1 MKHFKLFS
9 SLKAVVCIAALWGG
23 LCSCSGLDGIFS
35 DDEDENDSSSKAS
48 SFTGKYTE
56 PTTGTVT
63 FYEGYNATS
72 VAYYVP
78 QIENGF
84 YKCAVSE
91 PKLAELPP
99 GTALEITYNGTTINA
114 LITDLCPSSE
124 NSEWTSQSSYFFDLA
139 KNAFTKLA
147 EEKLGHIDV
156 TFKAIPYPTKS
167 NIFFQAKDGINEWWL
182 AGRFYNIRYPL
193 KKVEISIDGSAY
205 KQMDRLSTQNNW
217 YEIKGENLTSGKK
230 KFRLTDVYGQVI
242 ETSEISSVSAMG
254 KYDCGKNFEY

>member
-9 SLKAVVCIAALWGG
+9 SFKAIVCIAALWGG
-23 LCSCSGLDGIFS
+23 LCGCSGLDGIFS
-35 DDEDENDSSSKAS
+35 DNEKEGNGSKES

-63 FYEGYNATS
+63 FYEGYDADS

-78 QIENGF
+78 QIESGF

-99 GTALEITYNGTTINA
+99 GTALEITYNGTTIHA

-124 NSEWTSQSSYFFDLA
+124 NSKWTSQNSYFFDLA

-147 EEKLGHIDV
+147 DEKLGVIDV
-156 TFKAIPYPTKS
+156 TFKTIPYPTKS
-167 NIFFQAKDGINEWWL
+167 NIFFQAKNGINEWWL
-182 AGRFYNIRYPL
+182 AGRFYNMRYPL

-205 KQMDRLSTQNNW
+205 KQMGQIAPENNW
-217 YEIKGENLTSGKK
+217 YKVDGQNLIYGKK
-230 KFRLTDVYGQVI
+230 KFRLTDIYGQVI
-242 ETSEISSVSAMG
+242 ETSEIPYVSSMG
-254 KYDCGKNFEY
+254 TYNCGKNFEY

>member
-9 SLKAVVCIAALWGG
+9 SFKAIVCIAALWGG
-23 LCSCSGLDGIFS
+23 LCSCSDLDGIFS
-35 DDEDENDSSSKAS
+35 DDKDDNSSKES

-63 FYEGYNATS
+63 FYEGYDATS

-99 GTALEITYNGTTINA
+99 GTALEITYNGTTIHA

-124 NSEWTSQSSYFFDLA
+124 NSKWTSKSSYFFDLA

-147 EEKLGHIDV
+147 DEKLGVIDV
-156 TFKAIPYPTKS
+156 TFKTIPYPTKS
-167 NIFFQAKDGINEWWL
+167 NIFFQAKDGIVETWL
-182 AGRFYNIRYPL
+182 AGRFYNMRYPL

-205 KQMDRLSTQNNW
+205 KQMAQIASENNW
-217 YEIKGENLTSGKK
+217 YKVDGQNLISGKK
-230 KFRLTDVYGQVI
+230 KFRLTDIHGQVI
-242 ETSEISSVSAMG
+242 ETSEISYVSSME
-254 KYDCGKNFEY
+254 KYNCGKNFEY

>member
-9 SLKAVVCIAALWGG
+9 SLKTVVCIAALWGG

-35 DDEDENDSSSKAS
+35 DDEDDSSSKES
-48 SFTGKYTE
+48 SFAGKYTE

-63 FYEGYNATS
+63 FYEGYDATS

-99 GTALEITYNGTTINA
+99 GTALEITYNGTTIHA

-124 NSEWTSQSSYFFDLA
+124 NSKWTSQSSYFFDLA

-147 EEKLGHIDV
+147 DEKLGHIDV
-156 TFKAIPYPTKS
+156 TFKMIPYPTKS

-182 AGRFYNIRYPL
+182 AGRFYNMRYPL

-205 KQMDRLSTQNNW
+205 KQMTRDSAQNNW
-217 YEIKGENLTSGKK
+217 YKIDGQNLISGKK

-242 ETSEISSVSAMG
+242 ETSEISYVSEMG

>member
-9 SLKAVVCIAALWGG
+9 SFKAIVCIAALWGG
-23 LCSCSGLDGIFS
+23 LCSCSDLGEIFS
-35 DDEDENDSSSKAS
+35 DDNSSKES

-63 FYEGYNATS
+63 FYEGYDAAS

-99 GTALEITYNGTTINA
+99 GTALEITYKGTTIHA
-114 LITDLCPSSE
+114 LITDLCPSSS
-124 NSEWTSQSSYFFDLA
+124 NSNWTSKSSYFFDLA
-139 KNAFTKLA
+139 KDAFTKLA
-147 EEKLGHIDV
+147 DESLGHIDV
-156 TFKAIPYPTKS
+156 TFKMIPYPTKS
-167 NIFFQAKDGINEWWL
+167 NIFFQAKDGINDYWL
-182 AGRFYNIRYPL
+182 AGRFYNMRYPL
-193 KKVEISIDGSAY
+193 QKVEISINGSAY
-205 KQMDRLSTQNNW
+205 KQMDRLSSQNNW
-217 YEIKGENLTSGKK
+217 YKVNGQNLISGKK

-242 ETSEISSVSAMG
+242 ETSEIYYVAAMG
-254 KYDCGKNFEY
+254 TYNCGKNFGY

>member
-1 MKHFKLFS
+1 MF
-9 SLKAVVCIAALWGG
+9 ALPPYGGG

-35 DDEDENDSSSKAS
+35 DDKDDSSSKES
-48 SFTGKYTE
+48 SFAGKYT
-56 PTTGTVT
+56 
-63 FYEGYNATS
+63 
-72 VAYYVP
+72 
-78 QIENGF
+78 
-84 YKCAVSE
+84 E

-124 NSEWTSQSSYFFDLA
+124 NSKWTSQSSYFFDLA

-147 EEKLGHIDV
+147 DEKLGHIDV
-156 TFKAIPYPTKS
+156 TFKMIPYPTKS

-182 AGRFYNIRYPL
+182 AGRFYNMRYPL

-205 KQMDRLSTQNNW
+205 KQMTRDSAQNNW
-217 YEIKGENLTSGKK
+217 YKFDGQNLISGKK

-242 ETSEISSVSAMG
+242 ETSEISYVSEMG
-254 KYDCGKNFEY
+254 TYNCRKNFEY

>member
-9 SLKAVVCIAALWGG
+9 SFKAIVCIAALWGG
-23 LCSCSGLDGIFS
+23 LCSCSDLDGIFS
-35 DDEDENDSSSKAS
+35 DDKDDNSSKES
-48 SFTGKYTE
+48 SFTGKYKE

-63 FYEGYNATS
+63 FYEGYDAAS

-99 GTALEITYNGTTINA
+99 GTALEITYNGTTIHA

-124 NSEWTSQSSYFFDLA
+124 NSKWTSKSSYFFDLA

-147 EEKLGHIDV
+147 DEKLGVIDV
-156 TFKAIPYPTKS
+156 TFKTIPYPTKS
-167 NIFFQAKDGINEWWL
+167 NIFFQAKDGIVETWL
-182 AGRFYNIRYPL
+182 AGRFYNMRYPL

-205 KQMDRLSTQNNW
+205 KQMAQIASENNW
-217 YEIKGENLTSGKK
+217 YKVDGQNLISGKK
-230 KFRLTDVYGQVI
+230 KFRLTDIHGQVI
-242 ETSEISSVSAMG
+242 ETSEISYVSSME
-254 KYDCGKNFEY
+254 KYNCGKNFEY

>member
-9 SLKAVVCIAALWGG
+9 LFKAIVCIAALWGG

-35 DDEDENDSSSKAS
+35 DDKDDNSLKES

-63 FYEGYNATS
+63 FYEGYNAES

-99 GTALEITYNGTTINA
+99 GTALEITYNGTTIHA
-114 LITDLCPSSE
+114 LITDLCPSSS
-124 NSEWTSQSSYFFDLA
+124 NSNWTSKSSYFFDLA

-147 EEKLGHIDV
+147 DESLGVINV
-156 TFKAIPYPTKS
+156 TFKTIPYPTKS
-167 NIFFQAKDGINEWWL
+167 NIFFQAKDGINENWL
-182 AGRFYNIRYPL
+182 AGKFYNMRYPL
-193 KKVEISIDGSAY
+193 QKVEISISGSAY
-205 KQMDRLSTQNNW
+205 KQMQRDSAQNNW
-217 YEIKGENLTSGKK
+217 YKVDGQNLISGKK

-242 ETSEISSVSAMG
+242 ETSEISYVAAMG
-254 KYDCGKNFEY
+254 TYNCGKNFGY